1 MTACASI
8 FSRTELLL
16 GASAMERLRQ
26 ASVIVFGIGGVGGY
40 ASEALIRC
48 GIGRIT
54 LVDNDCVNIT
64 NINRQVH
71 ATHSTL
77 GQLKVDAMAA
87 RLLDINP
94 DAIVKKVSRF
104 YSPGMGQELFSENL
118 DYILDC
124 IDTVTCKLN
133 LVTEA
138 HSRGIPIISCMGT
151 GNKLD
156 PSRFCVSDI
165 SKTRDCPLAR
175 TMRKELRRRGIRRL
189 KVVYSQEE
197 PLEPFDKELYASM
210 LQELSAENSSRRAIP
225 GSISFVPS
233 VAGLLMA
240 GEVVRD
246 ILGLLTCGAKLMC
259 VD

>member
-1 MTACASI
+1 MSDRKGVNGTDAMAVCASI

-16 GASAMERLRQ
+16 GASAMERLGR
-26 ASVIVFGIGGVGGY
+26 AGVIVFGIGGVGGY

-48 GIGRIT
+48 GIGHIT
-54 LVDNDCVNIT
+54 LVDNDFVNIT

-77 GQLKVDAMAA
+77 GRLKVDAMAA

-94 DAIVKKVSRF
+94 DAVIKKIPRF
-104 YSPGMGQELFSENL
+104 YSPDMGQELFSEHF

-133 LVTEA
+133 LAAEA
-138 HSRGIPIISCMGT
+138 HSRGVPIISCMGT
-151 GNKLD
+151 GNKLN

-175 TMRKELRRRGIRRL
+175 TMRKELRKRSIRRL
-189 KVVYSQEE
+189 KVVYSQED
-197 PLEPFDKELYASM
+197 PLEPFDKELHDAM
-210 LQELSAENSSRRAIP
+210 LRELSAESASRRAIP

-246 ILGLLTCGAKLMC
+246 M
-259 VD
+259 VF